1 MPFAVLIFMLILSN
15 ITGVLINATHLGQ
28 LCGNPRS
35 RSGEERQ
42 EVEERTGGS
51 SYLNTERKKKIFP
64 TENPTFHK
72 KKNIE
77 KKTLNAKNLRAL
89 VYL

>member
-28 LCGNPRS
+28 LCENPRS
-35 RSGEERQ
+35 RSGKERQ

-64 TENPTFHK
+64 TENPTFYIWYHTK
-72 KKNIE
+72 IEIIE
-77 KKTLNAKNLRAL
+77 KKNF
-89 VYL
+89 